1 MVKPHRPHAELKP
14 ELTALAGQMVEQG
27 GMGALNARRLAKAAD
42 VSVGTL
48 YNLFGHL
55 DGVARAVNLET
66 VAMLYTTLET
76 ALGEAEPAT
85 EARLTALAEAYF
97 DFAIAHTHRWDLL
110 FRYRAETP
118 SDGSLSAAEAELF
131 ALLAKATDGEG
142 DPEMLRA
149 LWAAVHGVVELA
161 LNRRMVG
168 REAGRE
174 RDHARLIVMAGLRG
188 IAVLREEGAL

>member
-14 ELTALAGQMVEQG
+14 ELIALAGQMVEDG

-66 VAMLYTTLET
+66 VATLRTTLEA
-76 ALGEAEPAT
+76 ALNAAAPTT

-97 DFAIAHTHRWDLL
+97 DFAIAHTHRWDL
-110 FRYRAETP
+110 
-118 SDGSLSAAEAELF
+118 
-131 ALLAKATDGEG
+131 
-142 DPEMLRA
+142 
-149 LWAAVHGVVELA
+149 
-161 LNRRMVG
+161 
-168 REAGRE
+168 
-174 RDHARLIVMAGLRG
+174 
-188 IAVLREEGAL
+188 